1 MKKEDEGLNT
11 LSFDVKR
18 EEKTK
23 QRQISWAKMTT
34 IVAGLITAIAVFFAY
49 DISADAKGIVYTGS
63 TEYNATSGQDF
74 NVGVYLGGDNG
85 EKTGDYEAVISY
97 DENYLT
103 YIGGANEGGN
113 GKVSVSGTSADG
125 GRVKVMI
132 TFHAVIGGETSVK
145 VENATLTDNNGA
157 TLAIEEFPEVPVHI
171 AAPAADAPEFIMFNG
186 EMLPDYSADVKEYS
200 LDTEYTENFE
210 FSVPEGFKIVS
221 DTEGLEAGVNEI
233 TLLVTQD
240 NRTPLE
246 YKITVNMEAPEAEEP
261 EVQENTAEVTEN
273 TEEVSEETATEPAE
287 ETATEENVL
296 TENNAETVPG
306 NVNTENVNVAAKKP
320 WQNENTKSFIILGL
334 FAAAILVILLL
345 KVTWDRLGMAG
356 RGIQRGF
363 RIIQKKVTKNTY
375 QPMQTTDD
383 GFNLSRLEETEVSDE
398 EITLDTPEN
407 NEAANNEP
415 VENISHTR
423 SDIDLHMNY
432 REKFAYSDEDIEM
445 VDLSKENEEMN

>member
-415 VENISHTR
+415 VESISHTR

>member
-1 MKKEDEGLNT
+1 MNT

-273 TEEVSEETATEPAE
+273 TEEVSEETTTEPVE

-415 VENISHTR
+415 VESISHTR

>member
-1 MKKEDEGLNT
+1 M
-11 LSFDVKR
+11 
-18 EEKTK
+18 
-23 QRQISWAKMTT
+23 A
-34 IVAGLITAIAVFFAY
+34 
-49 DISADAKGIVYTGS
+49 
-63 TEYNATSGQDF
+63 
-74 NVGVYLGGDNG
+74 
-85 EKTGDYEAVISY
+85 
-97 DENYLT
+97 
-103 YIGGANEGGN
+103 
-113 GKVSVSGTSADG
+113 
-125 GRVKVMI
+125 
-132 TFHAVIGGETSVK
+132 
-145 VENATLTDNNGA
+145 
-157 TLAIEEFPEVPVHI
+157 
-171 AAPAADAPEFIMFNG
+171 
-186 EMLPDYSADVKEYS
+186 
-200 LDTEYTENFE
+200 
-210 FSVPEGFKIVS
+210 
-221 DTEGLEAGVNEI
+221 EGLEAGVNEI

-356 RGIQRGF
+356 RGIKRGF

-415 VENISHTR
+415 VESISHTR

>member
-1 MKKEDEGLNT
+1 MNT

-415 VENISHTR
+415 VESISHTR

>member
-186 EMLPDYSADVKEYS
+186 EMLPAYSADVKEYS

-415 VENISHTR
+415 VESISHTR